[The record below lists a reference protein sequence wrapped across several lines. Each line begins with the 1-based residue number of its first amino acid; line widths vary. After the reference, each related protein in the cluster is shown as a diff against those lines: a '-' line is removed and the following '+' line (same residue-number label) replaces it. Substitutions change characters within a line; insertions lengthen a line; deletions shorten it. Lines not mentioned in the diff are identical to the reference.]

1 MEINTKDIYEILG
14 FKITCFTALKGSE
27 VIKSYYTIRNH
38 AGEIV
43 SQEYKNVIEPLE
55 LLRKIENM
63 LLEKK
68 VLNNTDGHLS

>member
-63 LLEKK
+63 LIKNK
-68 VLNNTDGHLS
+68 AYNSKDNYLS